1 MFSILYSSAPYR
13 ISCKYGKAFGKVRK
27 GTWSKHFF
35 GSKRTARNMLQVL
48 FLAVCK
54 SKGGQQLINGMASGD
69 KIFSKIHRLDV
80 HHDKLIL
87 FLYHKCLMAKWT
99 IIECKN
105 QTQIL
110 PCSFRYQC
118 NRNN

>member
-54 SKGGQQLINGMASGD
+54 SKGGQQLINGMASGT
-69 KIFSKIHRLDV
+69 S
-80 HHDKLIL
+80 
-87 FLYHKCLMAKWT
+87 
-99 IIECKN
+99 
-105 QTQIL
+105 
-110 PCSFRYQC
+110 
-118 NRNN
+118 